1 MTGQSGVVRVYESI
15 SQPLLSRWQFYQ
27 RLMYHVFIA
36 MAVIT
41 VSVFVGM
48 LGFMF
53 FEGMAW
59 HDAYLHAALLL
70 GGHGALTAPQSISGK
85 LFVGFY
91 GLYAGLIFVAALG
104 IIFAPVAH
112 RVLHKLHLDEDE

>member
-1 MTGQSGVVRVYESI
+1 MYESI
-15 SQPLLSRWQFYQ
+15 SEPMLSRRQFYQ

-36 MAVIT
+36 IVVVA
-41 VSVFVGM
+41 VSVFIGM
-48 LGFMF
+48 LGFMY
-53 FEGMAW
+53 FENMAW

-70 GGHGALTAPQSISGK
+70 GGHGALTTPQSISGK

-104 IIFAPVAH
+104 ITFAPVAH
-112 RVLHKLHLDEDE
+112 RILHRLHLDDDD